1 MSTTQ
6 PELYTSLAGWFH
18 LLTRPEDYAEEAQF
32 FGELFKSATR
42 IPVKTIL
49 ELGSGGGNNAS
60 HLKQHFTLTLTD
72 LSPQMLDLSR
82 SINPQCEHIQGDMRT
97 LRLGRTF
104 DAVFIH
110 DAICYMTSLD
120 DLKKAIETAY
130 VHCQPGGAAVIAPD
144 FTRES
149 FQPGTDHGGYD
160 GDSRSL
166 RYLEWTWDPD
176 PADDTYL
183 TDFAYL
189 LRDETGEVSMK
200 SDRHVLGLFSRSQ
213 WLETIAAAGFL
224 PRAVPYPLNEIALG
238 TAEVFLGVKQEP

>member
-1 MSTTQ
+1 VSDKQ
-6 PELYTSLAGWFH
+6 PVLYTSLAGWFH

-32 FGELFKSATR
+32 FGETLKSAAR

-60 HLKQHFTLTLTD
+60 HLKRHFQMTLTD
-72 LSPQMLDLSR
+72 LSPQMLELSR
-82 SINPQCEHIQGDMRT
+82 SINPECEHIQGDMRT
-97 LRLGRTF
+97 LRLGRQF

-110 DAICYMTSLD
+110 DAICYLTSLP
-120 DLKKAIETAY
+120 DLRQAFQTAY
-130 VHCQPGGAAVIAPD
+130 AHCRPGGVALFTPD
-144 FTRES
+144 FTRET

-160 GDSRSL
+160 GNSRSL

-176 PADDTYL
+176 PSDDTYI

-189 LRDETGEVSMK
+189 LRDEASEVSVK

-213 WLETIAAAGFL
+213 WLEIIAAAGFL
-224 PRAVPYPLNEIALG
+224 PQAVPYPLNDIAVG
-238 TAEVFLGVKQEP
+238 MPEVFVGVKPAP